1 MSREQTV
8 PQQGLARLSVRA
20 RVRLTLSL
28 LILMLRPGFASAH
41 ERFVKHDMKHPLQ
54 NGFFGQE
61 AGQFLGMDP
70 NMLRIGLMVSTILAA
85 FLFIWFLRETLDEF
99 IRYKV
104 LTKLGGAP
112 QRLLH
117 NLACYIMDKPVR
129 SSWFY
134 ALGEWSVILFLRSA
148 ALVLMFSATND
159 SLVMPS
165 YPLEPSSAV
174 YFKFLQVL
182 LAVMILTQTLLPLAG
197 AMVIGTWFYLFRW
210 GPFVAI
216 DALPVV
222 TAGVLYAMS
231 PWMSHKLA
239 ITRLNADQTRWIRI
253 IFGFGFLV
261 LGWSK
266 IYNHDLTI
274 GVADN
279 YPSMMAD
286 PMVGFF
292 AMGADPAMR
301 REAWVVSFALAEVM
315 SGFMV
320 MMGVFT
326 RLWSTIMCVMFTKL
340 MLIDFGWDEIPHIY
354 PIGCALA
361 IITSNY
367 LRSEFNP
374 LERLERLMRKGSP
387 VKRFAMMGGFAVG
400 IALLAVIPMLY
411 LLTLTDR
418 SMLK

>member
-1 MSREQTV
+1 MTAHPPAPGRPLVMRWGARAAALLGLLVLLPELV
-8 PQQGLARLSVRA
+8 P
-20 RVRLTLSL
+20 
-28 LILMLRPGFASAH
+28 AH
-41 ERFVKHDMKHPLQ
+41 ERFVKNDMKNALQ
-54 NGFFGQE
+54 NGFFQQQ
-61 AGQFLGMDP
+61 AGEMFGMDP
-70 NMLRIGLMVSTILAA
+70 NMIQVGLLVSFILTA
-85 FLFIWFLRETLDEF
+85 FLLIWFLRESLDEF

-104 LTKLGGAP
+104 LMKLGGAP

-117 NLACYIMDKPVR
+117 NLACFIMDKPVR
-129 SSWFY
+129 SAWFY
-134 ALGEWSVILFLRSA
+134 TFGEWSVIMFLRSP

-182 LAVMILTQTLLPLAG
+182 LAVLILTQTLLPLCG

-222 TAGVLYAMS
+222 TAGILYAMS
-231 PWMSHKLA
+231 PWISHKLA
-239 ITRLNADQTRWIRI
+239 ITRLNPEQARWIRI
-253 IFGFGFLV
+253 VFGFGFFV

-266 IYNHDLTI
+266 IYNHNLTI

-279 YPSMMAD
+279 YPGMMND
-286 PMVGFF
+286 PLVGFF
-292 AMGADPAMR
+292 AMGTDPDMR

-326 RLWSTIMCVMFTKL
+326 RLWATIMCVMFTKL

-354 PIGCALA
+354 PIGAALA
-361 IITSNY
+361 VITSNY

-374 LERLERLMRKGSP
+374 LERIERLMRAGSP
-387 VKRFAMMGGFAVG
+387 VKRFAMMGAFAAG
-400 IALLAVIPMLY
+400 IALLAIMPFLY
-411 LLTLTDR
+411 FLTLTDR

>member
-1 MSREQTV
+1 MARIKPQTL
-8 PQQGLARLSVRA
+8 PPLRLRRWLALALAAVSF
-20 RVRLTLSL
+20 LF
-28 LILMLRPGFASAH
+28 LIPATSSAH
-41 ERFVKHDMKHPLQ
+41 ERFVKHDMKKPLQ
-54 NGFFGQE
+54 NWFFEQQDGKI
-61 AGQFLGMDP
+61 LGMDP
-70 NMLRIGLMVSTILAA
+70 NMVQVGLLVSLVLTA
-85 FLFIWFLRETLDEF
+85 FLFIWFLREDLDEF

-104 LTKLGGAP
+104 LTRLGGTP

-129 SSWFY
+129 SAWFY
-134 ALGEWSVILFLRSA
+134 AIGEWSVIMFLRSP

-159 SLVMPS
+159 ALVMPS
-165 YPLEPSSAV
+165 YPLEPSSAI
-174 YFKFLQVL
+174 YFKFLQVA
-182 LAVMILTQTLLPLAG
+182 LAVLILTQTMLPLAG

-222 TAGVLYAMS
+222 TAGILYAMS
-231 PWMSHKLA
+231 PWLSHKIA
-239 ITRLNADQTRWIRI
+239 ITRLNVEQTRWIRI
-253 IFGFGFLV
+253 VFGFGFFV

-286 PMVGFF
+286 PLVGFF
-292 AMGADPAMR
+292 ALGTDPAMR

-326 RLWSTIMCVMFTKL
+326 RLWATIMCVMFTKL
-340 MLIDFGWDEIPHIY
+340 MLVDFGWDEIPHIY

-361 IITSNY
+361 VITSNY

-374 LERLERLMRKGSP
+374 LERIERLMRQGST
-387 VKRFAMMGGFAVG
+387 VKRFALMGAFAVG
-400 IALLAVIPMLY
+400 IALLAVMPMLY
-411 LLTLTDR
+411 FLTFTDR

>member
-1 MSREQTV
+1 MARTKPQTF
-8 PQQGLARLSVRA
+8 PPLRLRRWLALALAAVSF
-20 RVRLTLSL
+20 LF
-28 LILMLRPGFASAH
+28 LIPATSSAH
-41 ERFVKHDMKHPLQ
+41 ERFVKHDMKKPLQ
-54 NGFFGQE
+54 NWFFEQQDGKIM
-61 AGQFLGMDP
+61 GMDP
-70 NMLRIGLMVSTILAA
+70 NMVQVGLLVSLVLTA
-85 FLFIWFLRETLDEF
+85 FLFIWFLREDLDEF

-104 LTKLGGAP
+104 LTRLGGTP

-134 ALGEWSVILFLRSA
+134 AIGEWSVIMFLRSP

-159 SLVMPS
+159 ALVMPS

-174 YFKFLQVL
+174 YFKFLQVA
-182 LAVMILTQTLLPLAG
+182 LAVLILTQTMLPLAG

-222 TAGVLYAMS
+222 TAGILYAMS
-231 PWMSHKLA
+231 PWLSHKIA
-239 ITRLNADQTRWIRI
+239 ITRLNVEQTRWIRI
-253 IFGFGFLV
+253 VFGFGFFV

-286 PMVGFF
+286 PLVGFF
-292 AMGADPAMR
+292 ALGTDPAMR

-326 RLWSTIMCVMFTKL
+326 RLWATIMCVMFTKL
-340 MLIDFGWDEIPHIY
+340 MLVDFGWDEIPHIY

-361 IITSNY
+361 VITSNY

-374 LERLERLMRKGSP
+374 LERIERLMRQGST
-387 VKRFAMMGGFAVG
+387 VKRFALMGAFAVG
-400 IALLAVIPMLY
+400 IALLAVMPMLY
-411 LLTLTDR
+411 FLTFTDR

>member
-1 MSREQTV
+1 MTAHPPAPRHPLLVRWGAGAATLL
-8 PQQGLARLSVRA
+8 GLHV
-20 RVRLTLSL
+20 L
-28 LILMLRPGFASAH
+28 LPKLVSAH
-41 ERFVKHDMKHPLQ
+41 ERFVKHDMKNPLQ
-54 NGFFGQE
+54 DGFFQQQ
-61 AGQFLGMDP
+61 AGKLFGMDP
-70 NMLRIGLMVSTILAA
+70 NMIQVGLLVSFILTA
-85 FLFIWFLRETLDEF
+85 FLLIWFLRESLDEF

-104 LTKLGGAP
+104 LMKLRGTP

-117 NLACYIMDKPVR
+117 NLACFIMDKPVR
-129 SSWFY
+129 SAWFY
-134 ALGEWSVILFLRSA
+134 TFGEWSVIMFLRSP

-182 LAVMILTQTLLPLAG
+182 LAVLILTQTLLPLCG
-197 AMVIGTWFYLFRW
+197 AMVIGTWLYLFRW

-222 TAGVLYAMS
+222 TAGILYAMS
-231 PWMSHKLA
+231 PWISHKLA
-239 ITRLNADQTRWIRI
+239 ITRLNPEQARWIRI
-253 IFGFGFLV
+253 VFGFGFFV

-266 IYNHDLTI
+266 IYNHNLTI

-279 YPSMMAD
+279 YPGMMND
-286 PMVGFF
+286 PLVGFF
-292 AMGADPAMR
+292 AMGTDPAMR

-326 RLWSTIMCVMFTKL
+326 RLWATIMCVMFTKL

-374 LERLERLMRKGSP
+374 LERIERLMRSGSP
-387 VKRFAMMGGFAVG
+387 LRRFAMMGTFAVG
-400 IALLAVIPMLY
+400 IALVAIMPFLY
-411 LLTLTDR
+411 LLTFTDR

>member
-1 MSREQTV
+1 MATSTHPPLRA
-8 PQQGLARLSVRA
+8 PRA
-20 RVRLTLSL
+20 RGLGRTVAALASL
-28 LILMLRPGFASAH
+28 FLFTALASAH
-41 ERFVKHDMKHPLQ
+41 ERFVKHDMKNPLQ
-54 NGFFGQE
+54 NRFFEQQDGRL
-61 AGQFLGMDP
+61 FGMDP
-70 NMLRIGLMVSTILAA
+70 NMIQVGLAVTAVLTA
-85 FLFIWFLRETLDEF
+85 FLFIWFLREDLDEF

-104 LTKLGGAP
+104 LTRLGGAP

-134 ALGEWSVILFLRSA
+134 AVGEWSVIMFLRSP
-148 ALVLMFSATND
+148 ALVLMYSATND
-159 SLVMPS
+159 ALIMPS

-182 LAVMILTQTLLPLAG
+182 LAVMILTQTMLPLCG

-222 TAGVLYAMS
+222 TAGILYAMS
-231 PWMSHKLA
+231 PWISHKIA
-239 ITRLNADQTRWIRI
+239 ITRLNVDQTRWIRFV
-253 IFGFGFLV
+253 FGFGFFV

-286 PMVGFF
+286 PLVGFF
-292 AMGADPAMR
+292 ALGTDPAMR

-326 RLWSTIMCVMFTKL
+326 RLWATIMCVMFTKL
-340 MLIDFGWDEIPHIY
+340 MLVDFGWDEIPHIY

-361 IITSNY
+361 VITSNY

-374 LERLERLMRKGSP
+374 LERIERLMRRGSP
-387 VKRFAMMGGFAVG
+387 VKRFALMGAFAVG
-400 IALLAVIPMLY
+400 IALLAVMPMLY
-411 LLTLTDR
+411 FLTFTDR
-418 SMLK
+418 SMLQ

>member
-1 MSREQTV
+1 MARTKPQTF
-8 PQQGLARLSVRA
+8 PPLRLRRWLALALAAVSF
-20 RVRLTLSL
+20 LF
-28 LILMLRPGFASAH
+28 LIPATSSAH
-41 ERFVKHDMKHPLQ
+41 ERFVKHDMKKPLQ
-54 NGFFGQE
+54 NWFFEQQDGKI
-61 AGQFLGMDP
+61 LGMDP
-70 NMLRIGLMVSTILAA
+70 NMVQVGLLVSLVLTA
-85 FLFIWFLRETLDEF
+85 FLFIWFLREDLDEF

-104 LTKLGGAP
+104 LTRLGGTP

-129 SSWFY
+129 SAWFY
-134 ALGEWSVILFLRSA
+134 AIGEWSVIMFLRSP

-159 SLVMPS
+159 ALVMPS

-174 YFKFLQVL
+174 YFKFLQVA
-182 LAVMILTQTLLPLAG
+182 LAVLILTQTMLPLAG

-222 TAGVLYAMS
+222 TAGILYAMS
-231 PWMSHKLA
+231 PWLSHKIA
-239 ITRLNADQTRWIRI
+239 ITRLNVEQTRWIRI
-253 IFGFGFLV
+253 VFGFGFFV

-286 PMVGFF
+286 PLVGFF
-292 AMGADPAMR
+292 ALGTDPAMR

-326 RLWSTIMCVMFTKL
+326 RLWATIMCVMFTKL
-340 MLIDFGWDEIPHIY
+340 MLVDFGWDEIPHIY

-361 IITSNY
+361 VITSNY

-374 LERLERLMRKGSP
+374 LERIERLMRRGSP
-387 VKRFAMMGGFAVG
+387 VKRFALMGAFAVG
-400 IALLAVIPMLY
+400 IALLAVMPMLY
-411 LLTLTDR
+411 FLTFTDR

>member
-1 MSREQTV
+1 M
-8 PQQGLARLSVRA
+8 
-20 RVRLTLSL
+20 
-28 LILMLRPGFASAH
+28 
-41 ERFVKHDMKHPLQ
+41 
-54 NGFFGQE
+54 
-61 AGQFLGMDP
+61 
-70 NMLRIGLMVSTILAA
+70 
-85 FLFIWFLRETLDEF
+85 
-99 IRYKV
+99 
-104 LTKLGGAP
+104 
-112 QRLLH
+112 
-117 NLACYIMDKPVR
+117 
-129 SSWFY
+129 
-134 ALGEWSVILFLRSA
+134 
-148 ALVLMFSATND
+148 
-159 SLVMPS
+159 
-165 YPLEPSSAV
+165 
-174 YFKFLQVL
+174 
-182 LAVMILTQTLLPLAG
+182 
-197 AMVIGTWFYLFRW
+197 
-210 GPFVAI
+210 AI

-222 TAGVLYAMS
+222 TAGILYAMS
-231 PWMSHKLA
+231 PWVSHKLA
-239 ITRLNADQTRWIRI
+239 ITRLNANQTRWIRI
-253 IFGFGFLV
+253 VFGFGFLV

-292 AMGADPAMR
+292 AMGTDPAMR

-340 MLIDFGWDEIPHIY
+340 MLVDFGWDEIPHIY

-374 LERLERLMRKGSP
+374 LERIERLMRHGSP
-387 VKRFAMMGGFAVG
+387 LKRFALMGVFAGG
-400 IALLAVIPMLY
+400 IALLAVMPMLY
-411 LLTLTDR
+411 FLTFTDR

>member
-1 MSREQTV
+1 MTTPLTAVRRF
-8 PQQGLARLSVRA
+8 LAGRTRA
-20 RVRLTLSL
+20 WCAGALALAL
-28 LILMLRPGFASAH
+28 LALPVLVSAH
-41 ERFVKHDMKHPLQ
+41 ERFVKHDMKKALQ
-54 NGFFGQE
+54 NSFFQQKSGE
-61 AGQFLGMDP
+61 MMGMDH
-70 NMLRIGLMVSTILAA
+70 NMIQVGLLVSLVLAA
-85 FLFIWFLRETLDEF
+85 FFFIWFLRDSLDEF

-104 LTKLGGAP
+104 LSRLGGTP

-134 ALGEWSVILFLRSA
+134 TFGEWSVIMFLRSP

-159 SLVMPS
+159 ALVMPS

-174 YFKFLQVL
+174 YFKFLQVA
-182 LAVMILTQTLLPLAG
+182 LAVLILTQTLLPLCG
-197 AMVIGTWFYLFRW
+197 AIVIGTWFYLFRW

-222 TAGVLYAMS
+222 TAGILYAMS
-231 PWMSHKLA
+231 PWISHKLA
-239 ITRLNADQTRWIRI
+239 ITRLNPEQTRWIRFV
-253 IFGFGFLV
+253 FGFGFFV

-286 PMVGFF
+286 PLVGFF
-292 AMGADPAMR
+292 AMGTDPAMR

-326 RLWSTIMCVMFTKL
+326 RLWATIMCVMFTKL
-340 MLIDFGWDEIPHIY
+340 MLVDFGWDEIPHIY

-361 IITSNY
+361 VITSNY

-374 LERLERLMRKGSP
+374 LERIERMMRQGSP
-387 VKRFAMMGGFAVG
+387 VKRFALMGAFAVG
-400 IALLAVIPMLY
+400 IALLAVMPMLY
-411 LLTLTDR
+411 FLTFTDR